1 MLRTMSFSE
10 TTREDFSNLIY
21 FMAFLTSTD
30 VTLWKENLATF
41 VNLFL
46 IILILGWSWNFRT
59 MLSMITRLL
68 AKLLALPGQLK
79 RF

>member
-1 MLRTMSFSE
+1 MSFSE